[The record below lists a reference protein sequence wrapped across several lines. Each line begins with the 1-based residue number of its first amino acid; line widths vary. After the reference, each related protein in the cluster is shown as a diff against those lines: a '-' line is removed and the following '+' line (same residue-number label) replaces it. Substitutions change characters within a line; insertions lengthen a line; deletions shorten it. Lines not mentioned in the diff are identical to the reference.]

1 MVNHP
6 LHRLFVPLFYPF
18 TYHSLIWLNNS
29 FVERF
34 NKNKFFLEILGYGD
48 RSSYSAHFGILS
60 KGFSSAEQAYRNTM
74 STPLILGLRVSCTI
88 PDGSSGGSFTLTNSG
103 THTLTIEENTLGLDV
118 PTSFT
123 DKLTISGWTKSGIII
138 CKLD

>member
-1 MVNHP
+1 M
-6 LHRLFVPLFYPF
+6 
-18 TYHSLIWLNNS
+18 
-29 FVERF
+29 ERF
-34 NKNKFFLEILGYGD
+34 NKNKFFLEILSYGD
-48 RSSYSAHFGILS
+48 RRSYTASFGFLS
-60 KGFSSAEQAYRNTM
+60 KGFSCVDEAYRNTTK
-74 STPLILGLRVSCTI
+74 TPWMFGLRISCTI

-123 DKLTISGWTKSGIII
+123 DNLTISGWTKSGIII